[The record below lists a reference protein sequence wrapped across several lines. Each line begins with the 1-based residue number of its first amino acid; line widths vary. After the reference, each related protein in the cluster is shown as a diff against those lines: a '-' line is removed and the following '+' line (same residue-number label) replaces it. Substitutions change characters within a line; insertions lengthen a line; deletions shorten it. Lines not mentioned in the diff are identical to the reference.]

1 MDAMTVKELVEK
13 LQKLDRESDEMPV
26 DEMPVMVETFPTNG
40 TGYVSV
46 KTASQGKHDGEP
58 CIVLS
63 TVTPRQ

>member
-1 MDAMTVKELVEK
+1 MDAMTVGELVEK
-13 LQKLDRESDEMPV
+13 LCTEIQEI
-26 DEMPVMVETFPTNG
+26 PVMVETFPTNG